1 MMLAVAVIGGAAF
14 AGIEVAIETAA
25 PTTVAAARLWI
36 GAALMLG
43 YAASRGARLPPL
55 RAGEGWGFAA
65 LVGLVGYAVP
75 FTLFPTAQQTVSSVA
90 AGVVMAFL
98 PLGTLLLAGLALG
111 EPLTPRKLLGFALG
125 LVGVLVMIG
134 PAALR
139 LAAGAGAELG
149 AQLMLLAAVTSYAVA
164 NVLMRRAPSVRP
176 SAFAA
181 MFLLCGAIW
190 ATPAAILSGAA
201 DVSVRSWIAILVLGL
216 LPTGAT
222 SVLILMVVRRAGA
235 GFFALSA
242 YAAPLVALALGVV
255 WLEEPLL
262 PRQVAGLALIL
273 AGLAAAGTGFS
284 GRRAAP
290 APQRRSAARM

>member
-139 LAAGAGAELG
+139 LAAGAELG

-255 WLEEPLL
+255 WLREPVL
-262 PRQVAGLALIL
+262 PRQVVGLALIL

-284 GRRAAP
+284 GRRPAP
-290 APQRRSAARM
+290 TPQRRSAARM